1 MKDLDWAMVIAT
13 VGGLACATIV
23 ILVGAGI
30 L

>member
-1 MKDLDWAMVIAT
+1 MKDLDWAMVIAS
-13 VGGLACATIV
+13 VGGWACATIV

>member
-1 MKDLDWAMVIAT
+1 MKDLDWAMVIAC